1 MRFIEGE
8 RTHFRTQMVNGRPQ
22 IYFDALGLLKF
33 IFIIYLIITF
43 SLDESPIKP
52 KPKRNSRAINT
63 TRPPEQPKPK
73 PINQKTLSQ
82 NGPNKQTKKTNKVTF
97 NDDSSKAG
105 VFMTM
110 DEISELVKAV
120 KENTKTHNNT
130 VTENRGNFALVLIN
144 QHSYVLYRTT
154 TATSSTTRTTTN
166 E

>member
-1 MRFIEGE
+1 
-8 RTHFRTQMVNGRPQ
+8 MVNGKPQ

-33 IFIIYLIITF
+33 IFIICLNITF
-43 SLDESPIKP
+43 SLDESPIKL

-120 KENTKTHNNT
+120 KENTKAHDNT
-130 VTENRGNFALVLIN
+130 VTENRGNFSLVLSD
-144 QHSYVLYRTT
+144 QRLYVLYRT
-154 TATSSTTRTTTN
+154 ATSSATRTTTN